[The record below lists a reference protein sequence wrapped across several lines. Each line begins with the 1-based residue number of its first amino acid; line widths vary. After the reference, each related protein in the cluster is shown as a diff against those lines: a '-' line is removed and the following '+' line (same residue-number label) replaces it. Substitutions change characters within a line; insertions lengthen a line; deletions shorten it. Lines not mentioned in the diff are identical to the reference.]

1 MLQNLDL
8 KESALVSLSILIAL
22 LHHSIDLTFCIP
34 FTVISLEFIRDQFF
48 ENYCSYIGTFSLW
61 ININCNLWKTVL
73 IYWTCCM
80 CKQSPKLHPPPKK
93 SSLTVVENWPQS
105 MILQSFF
112 FLAGKLDCDFF
123 HDWAE
128 CIAFE
133 MILPDLWKKDT
144 PQKTTMFN
152 YKQYI
157 WW

>member
-34 FTVISLEFIRDQFF
+34 FTVISLEFIRDQFSKITAVILVPSVYEYKTITAICEKLSLF
-48 ENYCSYIGTFSLW
+48 IGHVVCANNPRNYI
-61 ININCNLWKTVL
+61 
-73 IYWTCCM
+73 
-80 CKQSPKLHPPPKK
+80 PPKK
-93 SSLTVVENWPQS
+93 SSLSVVENWPQS
-105 MILQSFF
+105 MILQSF

-133 MILPDLWKKDT
+133 MILPDLLKKDT